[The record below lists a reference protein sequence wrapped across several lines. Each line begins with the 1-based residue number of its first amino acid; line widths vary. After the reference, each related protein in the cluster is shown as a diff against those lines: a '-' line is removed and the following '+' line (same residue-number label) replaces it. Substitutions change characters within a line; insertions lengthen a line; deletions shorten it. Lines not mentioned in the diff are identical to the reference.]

1 MRPNISGDNHQHFS
15 ISPLAKYFQMSKD
28 GRAPTRRSPSRMR
41 PPFLLKLSDASS
53 CQNQSPDNP
62 LEALGP
68 DCREIDG
75 VFLWLHAGEL
85 GGLPKRL

>member
-1 MRPNISGDNHQHFS
+1 
-15 ISPLAKYFQMSKD
+15 
-28 GRAPTRRSPSRMR
+28 MR
-41 PPFLLKLSDASS
+41 PPFLLKLSDASP

>member
-1 MRPNISGDNHQHFS
+1 MDSAGNVQN
-15 ISPLAKYFQMSKD
+15 PLAMNENMRQD
-28 GRAPTRRSPSRMR
+28 DPAPTRRSPSRMR
-41 PPFLLKLSDASS
+41 PLFLLKLSDASP